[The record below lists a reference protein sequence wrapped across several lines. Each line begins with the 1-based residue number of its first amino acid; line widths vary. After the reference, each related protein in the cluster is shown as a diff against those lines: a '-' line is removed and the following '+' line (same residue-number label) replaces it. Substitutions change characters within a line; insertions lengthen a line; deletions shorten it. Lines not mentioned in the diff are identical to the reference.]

1 MYKHAVTIYLF
12 INDTS
17 ILTGYYIII
26 SQEKI
31 QVIKNLVQWLTILLR
46 GYFDH
51 ISDLYWLISCLHV
64 AY

>member
-26 SQEKI
+26 ISQKKI
-31 QVIKNLVQWLTILLR
+31 QVIKNLVQWYKNFIERLFWSYIWSLL
-46 GYFDH
+46 
-51 ISDLYWLISCLHV
+51 